1 MDPDDRP
8 APSGPTGSP
17 EVALTVGGLLG
28 GVLAAAVGGGL
39 GWVLAGAT
47 DGVAAAVGALVPAG
61 LALASLP
68 FLVLGGLLGQGS
80 VIAGASMVALGFRLV
95 LAVMVFVLLARHTDL
110 SFTALGLGLAAGLV
124 GTIAGEMRS
133 AIRDP
138 RIRAADEA
146 AAAHRA
152 RQTAQWIT
160 ERDSRSSGVE
170 LRGGDGPAYLP
181 TSRPRRTRR

>member
-8 APSGPTGSP
+8 TPSGPTGSP
-17 EVALTVGGLLG
+17 EVALTLGGLIG
-28 GVLAAAVGGGL
+28 GVLAAAVAGGL
-39 GWVLAGAT
+39 GWALAGVA

-80 VIAGASMVALGFRLV
+80 AIAGASMVALGFRLV
-95 LAVMVFVLLARHTDL
+95 LAVVVFVLLARHTEL
-110 SFTALGLGLAAGLV
+110 SFTALGLGLATGLV

-138 RIRAADEA
+138 RIRAVDDA
-146 AAAHRA
+146 ATRDRA
-152 RQTAQWIT
+152 RQTSQWIT
-160 ERDSRSSGVE
+160 ERDSHPTGVE
-170 LRGGDGPAYLP
+170 LRAGEGPAYLP
-181 TSRPRRTRR
+181 TSPPRRMRR